1 MIAIRR
7 RDQLVAFG
15 DTSRRYNQGSVTES
29 SRAAGR
35 HRMIN
40 SPRAARSATLAS
52 ISGATTVTTAPEPS
66 SPRIA
71 GSAAGLSAA
80 DQHRGPSN
88 PRLADKAMAGAIC
101 MAARGYHCIHAARS
115 ASRLGTWALG
125 LLRKLQATNNDLLL
139 GKLFVVGYALH
150 IGL

>member
-1 MIAIRR
+1 
-7 RDQLVAFG
+7 
-15 DTSRRYNQGSVTES
+15 
-29 SRAAGR
+29 
-35 HRMIN
+35 MIN

-71 GSAAGLSAA
+71 GSAAGPSAA

-88 PRLADKAMAGAIC
+88 PRLAEK
-101 MAARGYHCIHAARS
+101 
-115 ASRLGTWALG
+115 ASRRNLHGRARLSLHSRSSSHRLAR

-139 GKLFVVGYALH
+139 GKLFAVGYALH
-150 IGL
+150 IGLQDKLPAAFWLHRKAANSSIKANRQRDVDRLACIQVRG